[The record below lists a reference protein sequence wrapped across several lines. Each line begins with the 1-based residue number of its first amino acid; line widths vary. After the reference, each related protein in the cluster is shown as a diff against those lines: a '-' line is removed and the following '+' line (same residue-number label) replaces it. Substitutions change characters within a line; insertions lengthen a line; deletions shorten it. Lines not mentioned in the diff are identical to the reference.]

1 MISSNSKKKELL
13 KPRIAVVAGEKSGD
27 ELGKKLIHSL
37 KGRYPKAKF
46 FGVGGQKMISEG
58 LESCFDM
65 DRISVMGITEP
76 LLKIFDLLSLRRQLK
91 KFLLENKPDIYIG
104 IDSPDFNLPIAK
116 FLKLKNKT
124 KAIQYVGPSIW
135 AWRQGRLKNIEK
147 YLDKVLVLFP
157 FEIESYKDSKLEV
170 SFVGHPLAYKYPDEV
185 NKLTMKKKFSI
196 DSKLKVVALLPGS
209 RKSEVAKILPVLLET
224 ATEIREND
232 KKTLFFMPFANYSQK
247 AMLKNPEKYNWINFS
262 VGNSQEVLSFSD
274 IGIVTSGTA
283 VLEAALLKTPS
294 VVVYK
299 TNWLTYKLVRPLLKI
314 SFYSLP
320 NLLAGKEILPEL
332 IQDQVTSSNVL
343 KAFYQLDQK
352 NYNETLKAFKE
363 IHSKLKSKGPD
374 LAAESV
380 VETLSCL

>member
-1 MISSNSKKKELL
+1 
-13 KPRIAVVAGEKSGD
+13 
-27 ELGKKLIHSL
+27 
-37 KGRYPKAKF
+37 
-46 FGVGGQKMISEG
+46 
-58 LESCFDM
+58 
-65 DRISVMGITEP
+65 
-76 LLKIFDLLSLRRQLK
+76 
-91 KFLLENKPDIYIG
+91 
-104 IDSPDFNLPIAK
+104 
-116 FLKLKNKT
+116 
-124 KAIQYVGPSIW
+124 
-135 AWRQGRLKNIEK
+135 
-147 YLDKVLVLFP
+147 
-157 FEIESYKDSKLEV
+157 
-170 SFVGHPLAYKYPDEV
+170 
-185 NKLTMKKKFSI
+185 
-196 DSKLKVVALLPGS
+196 
-209 RKSEVAKILPVLLET
+209 
-224 ATEIREND
+224 
-232 KKTLFFMPFANYSQK
+232 MPFANYSQK

-299 TNWLTYKLVRPLLKI
+299 PNWLTYKLVRPLLKI

>member
-1 MISSNSKKKELL
+1 
-13 KPRIAVVAGEKSGD
+13 
-27 ELGKKLIHSL
+27 
-37 KGRYPKAKF
+37 
-46 FGVGGQKMISEG
+46 
-58 LESCFDM
+58 
-65 DRISVMGITEP
+65 
-76 LLKIFDLLSLRRQLK
+76 
-91 KFLLENKPDIYIG
+91 
-104 IDSPDFNLPIAK
+104 
-116 FLKLKNKT
+116 
-124 KAIQYVGPSIW
+124 
-135 AWRQGRLKNIEK
+135 
-147 YLDKVLVLFP
+147 
-157 FEIESYKDSKLEV
+157 
-170 SFVGHPLAYKYPDEV
+170 
-185 NKLTMKKKFSI
+185 
-196 DSKLKVVALLPGS
+196 
-209 RKSEVAKILPVLLET
+209 
-224 ATEIREND
+224 
-232 KKTLFFMPFANYSQK
+232 
-247 AMLKNPEKYNWINFS
+247 MLKNPEKYNWINFS

>member
-1 MISSNSKKKELL
+1 
-13 KPRIAVVAGEKSGD
+13 
-27 ELGKKLIHSL
+27 
-37 KGRYPKAKF
+37 
-46 FGVGGQKMISEG
+46 
-58 LESCFDM
+58 
-65 DRISVMGITEP
+65 
-76 LLKIFDLLSLRRQLK
+76 
-91 KFLLENKPDIYIG
+91 
-104 IDSPDFNLPIAK
+104 
-116 FLKLKNKT
+116 
-124 KAIQYVGPSIW
+124 
-135 AWRQGRLKNIEK
+135 
-147 YLDKVLVLFP
+147 
-157 FEIESYKDSKLEV
+157 
-170 SFVGHPLAYKYPDEV
+170 
-185 NKLTMKKKFSI
+185 
-196 DSKLKVVALLPGS
+196 
-209 RKSEVAKILPVLLET
+209 
-224 ATEIREND
+224 
-232 KKTLFFMPFANYSQK
+232 MPFANYSQK